1 MCLLSHHSAPSLPA
15 QILEYNS
22 YSTPNPIS
30 TKIFLDQTDP
40 SSSQSS
46 QFGILRCTK
55 RQHPLLQIYDQ
66 KGIEHKMHS
75 TEDYYIHLLLIFYKE
90 IHLIIGTC
98 DWLSITNIKC
108 INLQFF
114 LHLIIS
120 GYPIHVVAILQFSTC
135 HLKTL
140 NNIRMPEC
148 IAYTKHRQSSE

>member
-1 MCLLSHHSAPSLPA
+1 MSPIFWSQIQECVFFLTIVHLLFLPKHLNA
-15 QILEYNS
+15 
-22 YSTPNPIS
+22 TPTAFP
-30 TKIFLDQTDP
+30 TQYLQRTFLDQTDP

-55 RQHPLLQIYDQ
+55 RQHPLLQINVQ

-114 LHLIIS
+114 LHLIK
-120 GYPIHVVAILQFSTC
+120 VATQYML
-135 HLKTL
+135 
-140 NNIRMPEC
+140 
-148 IAYTKHRQSSE
+148 